1 MTKQVLRAMYKEKRA
16 ALSER
21 DRNRLNDLLLIQF
34 QELHIAADVTVLMN
48 FWPMEARGE
57 VNSFLMA
64 DYLALRIPGL
74 QIAYPVTDPS
84 NFTLTAFIVNDESN
98 FTVNQYGIAEPVNG
112 IEIEPAAIDM
122 VFVPL
127 LAFDLQG
134 NRVGYGKGFYDRFL
148 RSCKPGITKI
158 GFSYF
163 EPVHAIDDISHFD
176 VPLTTGICPGHIYE
190 F

>member
-1 MTKQVLRAMYKEKRA
+1 MTKQALRAIYKEKRA

-34 QELHIAADVTVLMN
+34 QELYIAPDVTVLMN
-48 FWPMEARGE
+48 FWPVEARGE

-64 DYLALRIPGL
+64 DYLAFRIPGL
-74 QIAYPVTDPS
+74 QIAYPVTDPATLTMTALLVNDDS
-84 NFTLTAFIVNDESN
+84 NFEI
-98 FTVNQYGIAEPVNG
+98 NQYGIAEPVDG

-122 VFVPL
+122 VFAPL
-127 LAFDLQG
+127 LAFDVKG

-148 RSCKPGITKI
+148 PRCKPAVTKI

-163 EPVHAIDDISHFD
+163 EPVRAIEDIRQFD